1 MTNEAQIA
9 LTVVI
14 ATLLLLLLLGT
25 VVLLL
30 VVSTNR
36 RHLHRAALAEA
47 DLRREQE
54 VMLAEREATRHTLH
68 DMARELH
75 DNVGQ
80 LLTVAQLGVDH
91 VLADG
96 ATDTRLVAARDTLE
110 HGIGEL
116 RRLGRDLN
124 TDLWQQRSL
133 VDAISAEAD
142 RIERVARVRV
152 HVEVQGTPPV
162 LPPDHTTILFRVLQ
176 EVVNN
181 ALKHSRADT
190 LTITLAAGPPWS
202 LTLSDNGRGF
212 DATTT
217 AGHGGLVNIR
227 RRCALIGLQ
236 ASCTTAPGQGCTWT
250 ITHTPAHGT

>member
-1 MTNEAQIA
+1 MNDEAQIA
-9 LTVVI
+9 LTVVVG
-14 ATLLLLLLLGT
+14 TLLLMLLLGT

-36 RHLHRAALAEA
+36 RHRHRVALAEA

-54 VMLAEREATRHTLH
+54 VLMVEREATRHTLN
-68 DMARELH
+68 DIARELH

-80 LLTVAQLGVDH
+80 LLTVAQLGVDR

-96 ATDTRLVAARDTLE
+96 ATDSRLLAARDTLE
-110 HGIGEL
+110 QSIGEV

-124 TDLWQQRSL
+124 TDLWQQRTL
-133 VDAISAEAD
+133 VDAISLEAD

-152 HVEVQGTPPV
+152 HLVVQGAAPV

-176 EVVNN
+176 EMVNN

-190 LTITLAAGPPWS
+190 VTITLNEGPPWS
-202 LTLSDNGRGF
+202 IKLADNGRGF
-212 DATTT
+212 DAATT
-217 AGHGGLVNIR
+217 AGNGGLVNIR
-227 RRCALIGLQ
+227 RRCTLIGLE
-236 ASCTTAPGQGCTWT
+236 ATCTTAPGQGCTWT
-250 ITHTPAHGT
+250 IRPTREHGA

>member
-1 MTNEAQIA
+1 
-9 LTVVI
+9 
-14 ATLLLLLLLGT
+14 
-25 VVLLL
+25 
-30 VVSTNR
+30 
-36 RHLHRAALAEA
+36 
-47 DLRREQE
+47 
-54 VMLAEREATRHTLH
+54 
-68 DMARELH
+68 
-75 DNVGQ
+75 
-80 LLTVAQLGVDH
+80 
-91 VLADG
+91 
-96 ATDTRLVAARDTLE
+96 VAARDTLE
-110 HGIGEL
+110 HSIGEL

-152 HVEVQGTPPV
+152 HVEVQGTPPA

-217 AGHGGLVNIR
+217 AGHPPPLRPHRPGGHLHHRARPGLHLDHHPHTCPWNITWPWWTTTTW
-227 RRCALIGLQ
+227 CAAG
-236 ASCTTAPGQGCTWT
+236 SPPPWTTSAAT
-250 ITHTPAHGT
+250 A

>member
-1 MTNEAQIA
+1 
-9 LTVVI
+9 
-14 ATLLLLLLLGT
+14 

-176 EVVNN
+176 EAVNN
-181 ALKHSRADT
+181 TLKHSRADT

>member
-1 MTNEAQIA
+1 
-9 LTVVI
+9 
-14 ATLLLLLLLGT
+14 
-25 VVLLL
+25 

-176 EVVNN
+176 EAVNN
-181 ALKHSRADT
+181 TLKHSRADT

>member
-1 MTNEAQIA
+1 
-9 LTVVI
+9 
-14 ATLLLLLLLGT
+14 
-25 VVLLL
+25 
-30 VVSTNR
+30 
-36 RHLHRAALAEA
+36 
-47 DLRREQE
+47 
-54 VMLAEREATRHTLH
+54 
-68 DMARELH
+68 MARELH

-176 EVVNN
+176 EAVNN
-181 ALKHSRADT
+181 TLKHSRADT